1 MEVKVIKIAQN
12 TTKTEQGEVFYDTWV
27 KTKSLMFS
35 KSGIK
40 PNILPGMIALVDL
53 LGEKRTI
60 LEYVWVHWK
69 EPPRAHWQSNKAFSN
84 DREIPAH
91 AESTSWARRSFL
103 KRASSVI
110 VRKNLYASGE
120 ATYGIDSERH
130 RQKAAQQECLVV

>member
-60 LEYVWVHWK
+60 LEYV
-69 EPPRAHWQSNKAFSN
+69 
-84 DREIPAH
+84 
-91 AESTSWARRSFL
+91 
-103 KRASSVI
+103 
-110 VRKNLYASGE
+110 
-120 ATYGIDSERH
+120 
-130 RQKAAQQECLVV
+130 